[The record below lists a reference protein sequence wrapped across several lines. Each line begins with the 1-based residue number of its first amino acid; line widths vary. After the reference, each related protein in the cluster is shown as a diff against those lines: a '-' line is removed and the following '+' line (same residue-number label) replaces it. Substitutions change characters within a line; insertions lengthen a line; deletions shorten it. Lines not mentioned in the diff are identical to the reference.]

1 MSPYQTTTYQI
12 RVTEELLDLKDKIN
26 KLSLF
31 QNSTDY
37 TQLDKVDQNLLQEQK
52 MAMIDYA
59 DILKL
64 RIARFKE

>member
-1 MSPYQTTTYQI
+1 MIPYQI
-12 RVTEELLDLKDKIN
+12 RVNQELIDLEDKIN

-31 QNSTDY
+31 QNNAAY
-37 TQLDKVDQNLLQEQK
+37 NQLDKVDQNLLQEQK

>member
-1 MSPYQTTTYQI
+1 MNTYQD
-12 RVTEELLDLKDKIN
+12 RVKTEFSDLQEKITKLTEFQKTSVCQNLEL
-26 KLSLF
+26 
-31 QNSTDY
+31 
-37 TQLDKVDQNLLQEQK
+37 VDQNLLQEQK

>member
-1 MSPYQTTTYQI
+1 MIAYQI
-12 RVTEELLDLKDKIN
+12 RVKQELIDLEDKIN

-31 QNSTDY
+31 QNNTAY
-37 TQLDKVDQNLLQEQK
+37 NKLDKVDQNLLQEQK

>member
-1 MSPYQTTTYQI
+1 MNTYQD
-12 RVTEELLDLKDKIN
+12 RVKTELSDLQEKIIKLTEFQKTSACLNLEL
-26 KLSLF
+26 
-31 QNSTDY
+31 
-37 TQLDKVDQNLLQEQK
+37 VDQNLLQEQK

>member
-1 MSPYQTTTYQI
+1 MIPYQI
-12 RVTEELLDLKDKIN
+12 RVNQELIDLEDKIN
-26 KLSLF
+26 KLALF
-31 QNSTDY
+31 QNNAAY
-37 TQLDKVDQNLLQEQK
+37 NQLEKVDQNLLQEQK

>member
-1 MSPYQTTTYQI
+1 MTTYQD
-12 RVTEELLDLKDKIN
+12 RVKNELFYLEEKIDN
-26 KLSLF
+26 LTLF
-31 QNSTDY
+31 QRTVTYSH
-37 TQLDKVDQNLLQEQK
+37 LDKVDQNLLQEQK